1 MLFTR
6 RISSITLP
14 LFAALLFL
22 ALWLILQGVLILS
35 RPTAIAAETYHPR
48 VPLHGPYTQEELK
61 LAESQIALFSSTT
74 KPTTVDLENAARGER
89 EMELA
94 RQSVWHRHQTQ
105 RIHQASQRRPVGCV
119 LIGLGSA
126 LLILWAS
133 AGYKLWTAR

>member
-6 RISSITLP
+6 RVSSITLP
-14 LFAALLFL
+14 LFAALLVL
-22 ALWLILQGVLILS
+22 ALWLILQGFLILS

-48 VPLHGPYTQEELK
+48 VPLHGPYTPEELK

-74 KPTTVDLENAARGER
+74 KPTTVDLENAARSER

-94 RQSVWHRHQTQ
+94 RQSVWHRRKLQLIQ
-105 RIHQASQRRPVGCV
+105 QATQRRPVGRV

-126 LLILWAS
+126 LLILWTFAS
-133 AGYKLWTAR
+133 YKLWTAR